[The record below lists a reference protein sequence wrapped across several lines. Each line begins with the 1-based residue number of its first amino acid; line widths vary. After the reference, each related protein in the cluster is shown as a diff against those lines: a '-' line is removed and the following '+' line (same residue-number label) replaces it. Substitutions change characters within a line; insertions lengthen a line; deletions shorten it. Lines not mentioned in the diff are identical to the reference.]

1 MVALKTL
8 KQYIQECE
16 DVLASND
23 RDKAHELVRRI
34 ESVFSSE
41 IEGIGY
47 GLDIHSAIKALP
59 GNTSSIDYV
68 HDVKLLREKLQ
79 LELDKMVPEKITED
93 KKLPK
98 IFISHNSKDKA
109 YVKLLVKLFEGIG
122 LTEDQVFCSS
132 VDGYGVPLDENIYDF
147 LRKQFEEYDLHVVFI
162 LSKHY
167 YQSAASLNEMGAAW
181 VTKTKYT
188 NILLPGFDYDS
199 IVGVI
204 DKNHSGPKLDAEN
217 SKELLTE
224 LKNNLIDEFGLHTIP
239 ELRWEKKRDTF
250 LNEVMKIYNT
260 SQAKFENSAAGKA
273 GGNSFPKP
281 VDALFTGMN
290 LSHEAMILLAYAS
303 KDPNGQIMHI
313 RSLSGT
319 SIAAGKWDFISEPG
333 NPRDVAIWEDA
344 LEELINYGFVKAS
357 GTKHQVFSVTRKG
370 YDVADAVI
378 ENNNIDVDENPD
390 KYLEE

>member
-109 YVKLLVKLFEGIG
+109 YVKLLVELFEGIG

-204 DKNHSGPKLDAEN
+204 DKNH
-217 SKELLTE
+217 
-224 LKNNLIDEFGLHTIP
+224 
-239 ELRWEKKRDTF
+239 TF
-250 LNEVMKIYNT
+250 
-260 SQAKFENSAAGKA
+260 
-273 GGNSFPKP
+273 
-281 VDALFTGMN
+281 
-290 LSHEAMILLAYAS
+290 HE
-303 KDPNGQIMHI
+303 
-313 RSLSGT
+313 
-319 SIAAGKWDFISEPG
+319 
-333 NPRDVAIWEDA
+333 DV
-344 LEELINYGFVKAS
+344 
-357 GTKHQVFSVTRKG
+357 
-370 YDVADAVI
+370 
-378 ENNNIDVDENPD
+378 
-390 KYLEE
+390 